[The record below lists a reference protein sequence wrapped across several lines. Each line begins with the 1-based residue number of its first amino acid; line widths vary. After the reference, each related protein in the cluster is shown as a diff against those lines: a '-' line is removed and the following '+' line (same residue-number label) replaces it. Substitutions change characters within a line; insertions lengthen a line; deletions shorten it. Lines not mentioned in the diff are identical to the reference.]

1 MLKLLDFMDKS
12 GDDYASTNKVNM
24 NWLQSFYPGL
34 NVTSRLLSKFLYA
47 LAPIKCYQS

>member
-24 NWLQSFYPGL
+24 NWLQSFCPGL
-34 NVTSRLLSKFLYA
+34 NVNWLQLNATSPS
-47 LAPIKCYQS
+47 APCIQ